1 MAQMI
6 TEDLVRLD
14 ADLGTDKHDV
24 IRALARIVDDA
35 GRATDAAQ
43 LAVGCAVTS
52 HATIRLRPSSMTTN
66 PSNALKVAVGTRK
79 KSQARI
85 SPAWFRRNARHEPDG
100 DPE

>member
-35 GRATDAAQ
+35 GRATDADQ
-43 LAVGCAVTS
+43 LAEDALAREATAATGLTGGIAIPHCRSAGGRDADARVRPALARASTS
-52 HATIRLRPSSMTTN
+52 ARRTAPPTWPS
-66 PSNALKVAVGTRK
+66 
-79 KSQARI
+79 
-85 SPAWFRRNARHEPDG
+85 
-100 DPE
+100 